1 MNTIELNP
9 DVVNLKESATLKINQ
24 LALKVRRAGQTVYP
38 KIIIKNL

>member
-9 DVVNLKESATLKINQ
+9 NTLNLKESATHNINQ
-24 LALKVRRAGQTVYP
+24 LDLKMRRAGETVYP